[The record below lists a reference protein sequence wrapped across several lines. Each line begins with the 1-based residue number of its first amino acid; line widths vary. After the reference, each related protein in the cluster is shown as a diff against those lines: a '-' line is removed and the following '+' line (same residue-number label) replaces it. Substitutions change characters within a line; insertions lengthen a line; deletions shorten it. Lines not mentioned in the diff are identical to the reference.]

1 MFRNQSLQFNQPSSP
16 VCLSSFCDSIC
27 KTTIIRYSSP
37 PTAIPGLASAILL
50 VVNGDILGFSGI
62 INSVSTAPQQVFS
75 STSQQWKIV
84 FISTF
89 FITSNLFDK
98 FAPESVTRS
107 AAVEGHSVSAI
118 GYVLSGILCG
128 FGTTV
133 SRNKL

>member
-1 MFRNQSLQFNQPSSP
+1 MRFDLQTNRSLFFS
-16 VCLSSFCDSIC
+16 
-27 KTTIIRYSSP
+27 YG
-37 PTAIPGLASAILL
+37 IPGLASAILL

-62 INSVSTAPQQVFS
+62 ITSVSTAPQQAFS

-84 FISTF
+84 FVSTF
-89 FITSNLFDK
+89 LITSNLFDK

-107 AAVEGHSVSAI
+107 TTVEGHSISAI

-128 FGTTV
+128 FGTKV